1 MHSLA
6 LVACVIALS
15 HCALAAKG
23 KHLPLSN
30 SQYYPEARMREAA
43 ESNRILKPSD
53 NCGQVFWRG
62 IFSES
67 YFLFFSLPFLPLCLP
82 MVRWTAVYKSIK
94 WRKTEKILTEVAATR
109 LPACRGHCVG
119 QKLTSLHPSAQLP
132 AHLAF
137 PSAAGAAW
145 HGSCLAFLLLSPT
158 PRALGTVS
166 CTLSLCLLCLST
178 AQALCSS
185 VLSSQSQQE
194 PLSVSFAPS
203 IPPLLLP
210 SCSHSLGDE
219 LFVLSTC

>member
-30 SQYYPEARMREAA
+30 SQHYPVA

-67 YFLFFSLPFLPLCLP
+67 YFLSFSLPFLPLSLP

-145 HGSCLAFLLLSPT
+145 HGSCLAFLLLSPM

-166 CTLSLCLLCLST
+166 RTLSLCLLCIST
-178 AQALCSS
+178 AKALCSS

-194 PLSVSFAPS
+194 PLSVSFAGTQSAPS

-210 SCSHSLGDE
+210 SCSHSPGDE
-219 LFVLSTC
+219 LFMLSTC